1 MDTKTTIIKI
11 LNVFENDSGSPETVY
26 DVIYIYRDGPNKK
39 RQITL
44 GRGYTECG
52 GALWKVF
59 EKYKELADDK
69 KVADQLLAHK
79 KESCSETLPDDK
91 EFLKLIITTAQTDK
105 DFREAEDFV
114 YDSLYWNKGVEWFT
128 NNGFTLPLSLA
139 VIQDSILQSGSILQ
153 FLRDRFSEKTPNN
166 GGSEKAWI
174 EQYVKVRQEWLANH
188 KNRVLNGTIYRT
200 KFFLKEIEKDN
211 WNLDKFPIY
220 PNGVKISG

>member
-1 MDTKTTIIKI
+1 M
-11 LNVFENDSGSPETVY
+11 
-26 DVIYIYRDGPNKK
+26 
-39 RQITL
+39 
-44 GRGYTECG
+44 
-52 GALWKVF
+52 F

>member
-1 MDTKTTIIKI
+1 MNTKETIIKI
-11 LNVFENDSGSPETVY
+11 LNVFENDSGSSETEY
-26 DVIYIYRDGPNKK
+26 DKIYIYKDGPNKK

-69 KVADQLLAHK
+69 KVAIELLEQK
-79 KESCSETLPDDK
+79 KKSCSETLPNDK
-91 EFLKLIITTAQTDK
+91 QFLNLIINTAKIDK
-105 DFREAEDFV
+105 DFRAAEDFV
-114 YDSLYWNKGVEWFT
+114 YDSLYWNKGVQWF
-128 NNGFTLPLSLA
+128 NDNGFILPLSLA
-139 VIQDSILQSGSILQ
+139 VIQDSILQSGSILN
-153 FLRDRFSEKTPNN
+153 FLRNRFLEKTPKD
-166 GGSEKAWI
+166 GGSEKDWI
-174 EQYVKVRQEWLANH
+174 KSYVTVRQEWLANH

-220 PNGVKISG
+220 PNGVKISE